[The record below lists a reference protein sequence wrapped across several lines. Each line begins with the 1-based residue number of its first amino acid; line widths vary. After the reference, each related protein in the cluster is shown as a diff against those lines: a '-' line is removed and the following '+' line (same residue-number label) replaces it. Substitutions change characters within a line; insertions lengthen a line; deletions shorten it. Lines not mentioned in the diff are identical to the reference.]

1 MQNNHNRKTWG
12 TITPKD
18 LLSPAG
24 RKYMV
29 SKEPDV
35 TFPLL
40 ITGISI
46 VAFIVLFNDFEH
58 YNMTFWFLLLL
69 AFVGAMHGL
78 AYFLRWEIRKLIAGK
93 HGSDAETGHDN

>member
-78 AYFLRWEIRKLIAGK
+78 A
-93 HGSDAETGHDN
+93 

>member
-1 MQNNHNRKTWG
+1 MQNNHNRKTWE

-35 TFPLL
+35 TVPLL

-58 YNMTFWFLLLL
+58 YNMTLWFLLLL
-69 AFVGAMHGL
+69 VFVGALNILVH
-78 AYFLRWEIRKLIAGK
+78 FLRRAIRKLISRKARP
-93 HGSDAETGHDN
+93 DAEAGRDH

>member
-1 MQNNHNRKTWG
+1 MQNNRKTWE
-12 TITPKD
+12 TVTPKD

-35 TFPLL
+35 TVPLL

-58 YNMTFWFLLLL
+58 YNMTLWFLLLL
-69 AFVGAMHGL
+69 VFVGAMNVLVH
-78 AYFLRWEIRKLIAGK
+78 FLRRAIRKLISRKARPDTEAGRD
-93 HGSDAETGHDN
+93 H

>member
-1 MQNNHNRKTWG
+1 MQNNRKTWE
-12 TITPKD
+12 TVTPKD

-35 TFPLL
+35 TVPLL

-46 VAFIVLFNDFEH
+46 VVYIVLFHDFEH
-58 YNMTFWFLLLL
+58 YSMTLWLLLL
-69 AFVGAMHGL
+69 PVFVGAMFCVFCFIR
-78 AYFLRWEIRKLIAGK
+78 ACFRKLIRGK
-93 HGSDAETGHDN
+93 RGPDPDNTQQDSR

>member
-1 MQNNHNRKTWG
+1 MQNNRKTWE
-12 TITPKD
+12 TVTPKD

-35 TFPLL
+35 TVPLL

-58 YNMTFWFLLLL
+58 YNMTLWFLLLL
-69 AFVGAMHGL
+69 VFVGAMNVLVH
-78 AYFLRWEIRKLIAGK
+78 FLRRAIRKLLHK
-93 HGSDAETGHDN
+93 KNESDTDSM

>member
-1 MQNNHNRKTWG
+1 MQSNHNRKTWENM
-12 TITPKD
+12 TPKD

-35 TFPLL
+35 TVPLL

-58 YNMTFWFLLLL
+58 YSMALWFLLLL
-69 AFVGAMHGL
+69 AFVGAVNGL
-78 AYFLRWEIRKLIAGK
+78 VQFLRRAIRKLLRRK
-93 HGSDAETGHDN
+93 

>member
-1 MQNNHNRKTWG
+1 MQNNRKTWE
-12 TITPKD
+12 TVTPKD

-35 TFPLL
+35 TVPLL

-58 YNMTFWFLLLL
+58 YNMTLWFLLLL

-78 AYFLRWEIRKLIAGK
+78 AYFLRRAFRKLLHK
-93 HGSDAETGHDN
+93 KNESDTDSM

>member
-1 MQNNHNRKTWG
+1 MQNNHNRKTWE

-35 TFPLL
+35 TVPLL

-58 YNMTFWFLLLL
+58 YNMMLWFLLLL
-69 AFVGAMHGL
+69 VFVGAMNVLVH
-78 AYFLRWEIRKLIAGK
+78 FLRRAIRKLLHK
-93 HGSDAETGHDN
+93 KNESDTDSM

>member
-1 MQNNHNRKTWG
+1 MQNNHNRKTWE
-12 TITPKD
+12 TIAPKD

-35 TFPLL
+35 TIPLL

-58 YNMTFWFLLLL
+58 YNMTLWFLLLL
-69 AFVGAMHGL
+69 VFVGAMNVLVH
-78 AYFLRWEIRKLIAGK
+78 FLRRAIRKLLHK
-93 HGSDAETGHDN
+93 KNESDTDSM